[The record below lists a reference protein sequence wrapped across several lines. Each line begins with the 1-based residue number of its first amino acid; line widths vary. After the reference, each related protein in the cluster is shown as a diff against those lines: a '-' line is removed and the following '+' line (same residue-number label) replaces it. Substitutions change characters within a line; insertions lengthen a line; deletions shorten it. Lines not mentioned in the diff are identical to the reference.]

1 MDRTFTIQ
9 FGEDERLLAL
19 TALGFAIVRLP
30 QGEPLRLIDG
40 LINKLTRAAGKDVA
54 HPGAG
59 TASVAH
65 PSPKP
70 TAPQDIFQLDR
81 KGNEQSSAPEGAEL
95 RTVKFLKAV
104 DTPGKAGGKPY
115 LKVVF
120 ANGTANCF
128 DSRLWQGIKSTPPNA
143 ELSLWI
149 VESGNYLNVV
159 GVRA

>member
-54 HPGAG
+54 QPNAG
-59 TASVAH
+59 TSGGHALVNQLI
-65 PSPKP
+65 
-70 TAPQDIFQLDR
+70 PQDFFQLDR
-81 KGNEQSSAPEGAEL
+81 AGNNQTSPPEGAEL